1 MSAASEQHVQ
11 AVAEEAKCARK
22 RARRALEK
30 SKGNLENAI
39 EIAKQEVSARA
50 AIPAPPA
57 AASAPPANEAAIL
70 LSTPSI
76 GVDQPLVLPDQI
88 GRIEVAY
95 IRRLYWL
102 CMAVQMRF
110 DFMLTGTCEVPSY
123 VRSFPGG
130 LGDLAALAN
139 ALSAVDEFKDV
150 AESLETI
157 SIQRGDRA
165 VIRKRVSDEVVER
178 RGREI
183 GHTEITSLYDCL
195 MKVQRCIEAAAA
207 ADAGEVDSTAEY
219 ATLRTRLLNHDWS
232 HFRIRLR
239 DYLIEQEREKYAM
252 LLYKHTESVH
262 GVSRP

>member
-1 MSAASEQHVQ
+1 MSAASDQDVE
-11 AVAEEAKCARK
+11 AVVEAARCSRR
-22 RARRALEK
+22 RARDALTK
-30 SKGNLENAI
+30 SKGNLEDAI
-39 EIAKQEVSARA
+39 RIAKQGVSARA
-50 AIPAPPA
+50 APPA
-57 AASAPPANEAAIL
+57 AAPAPPANEAAIL
-70 LSTPSI
+70 LSTPII

-123 VRSFPGG
+123 IDSFPGG

-139 ALSAVDEFKDV
+139 ALSAVDDFEDV

-239 DYLIEQEREKYAM
+239 DYLIEQERDKYAM